1 MIVKGKPSQLEAYM
15 ALVEKDEMTTLR
27 TASDS
32 KATAANS
39 LDDIQTKAVAYA
51 INSAANCG
59 EYTTIFQEVIRPNV
73 KSELLEKG
81 YVLTPAPELNKG
93 TIISWK

>member
-39 LDDIQTKAVAYA
+39 LFTCYCK
-51 INSAANCG
+51 
-59 EYTTIFQEVIRPNV
+59 IF
-73 KSELLEKG
+73 
-81 YVLTPAPELNKG
+81 
-93 TIISWK
+93 